1 MNGEQSPIRA
11 PELAGATAWLNV
23 PAPLSL
29 ASLRGKVVL
38 LDFWTY
44 GCINCLHVLADLKAL
59 EAKYGDALVVIG
71 IHSAKFTNERDLDNL
86 RRTLVRYEI
95 EHPVANDEHFEI
107 WKAYTVRAW
116 PTRVLIDPAGY
127 IVGSAAGEGYAL
139 AFDDAIAAV
148 LTVFAERGEL
158 DMTPVPTRLERERVA
173 DLPLAFPG
181 KVLAVEGPGRNGR
194 LYVADTNHHRIVVA
208 SFDGDVI
215 DIVGSGE
222 PGDRDGDFVSAAFSF
237 PQGLA
242 MSGSKLYVA
251 DRGNH
256 QIREVD
262 VFTRQV
268 STLAG
273 TRRQGRAT
281 TQGGAARQTSLNAP
295 WDVAVRDN
303 LLFVAMA
310 GTHQV
315 WVIELVHA
323 LAFPHAGSGQEA
335 RVDGALDACAFA
347 QPSGLALGSD
357 VLYVADAESNVI
369 RAMALPPVNE
379 VHTVAGG
386 NLFEFGDVDGVGDA
400 VRLQHPLGVCVSGEH
415 VFIADTYN
423 HRIKVMDPGQQ
434 TVASLVGSGARG
446 FADGEA
452 HDAAFFEPGG
462 ISAAGGRLFVA
473 DTNNHAIRAIDL
485 ETLRVSTITMR
496 GLAPPAG
503 GYLAHVDDGVAGD
516 VLPVER
522 TEREFDEVLVDVG
535 GNGELRV
542 EVELPSGFKL
552 NPLALHRYRV
562 TVGGDSGAIAFETP
576 TAGRVEQTPVVLR
589 YRGIR
594 SGRCEVS
601 VLLDLFVCRETE
613 NGTCHVAAEMWKGV
627 LTFAPHMEKHVVVWR
642 STVEPQA

>member
-1 MNGEQSPIRA
+1 VNDEQSPIRA
-11 PELAGATAWLNV
+11 PELTGATAWLNV
-23 PAPLSL
+23 PEPLTL

-44 GCINCLHVLADLKAL
+44 GCINCVHVLADLKAL

-71 IHSAKFTNERDLDNL
+71 VHSAKFTNEKDLDNL

-107 WKAYTVRAW
+107 WKAYAVRAW

-158 DMTPVPTRLERERVA
+158 DMTPLPARLERERVA

-181 KVLAVEGPGRNGR
+181 KVLAVEAPGTQGR
-194 LYVADTNHHRIVVA
+194 LYVADTNHHRIVIA
-208 SFDGDVI
+208 SFDGEVS

-222 PGDRDGDFVSAAFSF
+222 PGDRDGDFATAAFSF

-242 MSGSKLYVA
+242 TSGSKLYVA

-273 TRRQGRAT
+273 TRRQGSAA

-295 WDVAVRDN
+295 WDVAVHDN

-335 RVDGALDACAFA
+335 RLDGALDACAFA

-386 NLFEFGDVDGVGDA
+386 DLFEFGDVDGVGGR
-400 VRLQHPLGVCVSGEH
+400 VRLQHPLGVCVSGSH

-423 HRIKVMDPGQQ
+423 HKIKVLDPGQQ

-462 ISAAGGRLFVA
+462 LSAAGGRLFVA

-496 GLAPPAG
+496 GLTPPPG
-503 GYLAHVDDGVAGD
+503 SYLAHVDDGTPSG
-516 VLPVER
+516 VLPIDR
-522 TEREFDEVLVDVG
+522 TEREFDEVLVNVDG
-535 GNGELRV
+535 GGELRV
-542 EVELPSGFKL
+542 EVVLPPGTKL
-552 NPLALHRYRV
+552 NPLSWHRYRV
-562 TVGGDSGAIAFETP
+562 QVRGDANAIAFETAV
-576 TAGRVEQTPVVLR
+576 AGRLEALPLLLR

-594 SGRCEVS
+594 AGRCEVS

-613 NGTCHVAAEMWKGV
+613 NGTCQVAAEIWKGI
-627 LTFAPHMEKHVVVWR
+627 LTLAPHMEKQVVVWR
-642 STVEPQA
+642 STVTATV